1 MLKPK
6 NKKIRVMALAAVVAV
21 GTMMG
26 SVANVNAASTP
37 ITADTPGTGETPVTY
52 DTRNIVPDDN
62 GQYGMVIPT
71 SINFSDTSMEKEA
84 NLEIIGING
93 FELSEW
99 TELIVT
105 GTVTS
110 ENGAKLLNGSNSVS
124 YKLDYAGNVMT
135 DGSET
140 VIGAD
145 TGYKF
150 GVGGAAEGTT
160 LAGKATLLE
169 KGKVKGMYKD
179 KLTYTFTEKANSM
192 R

>member
-1 MLKPK
+1 MLKLK

-26 SVANVNAASTP
+26 SVANVNAASAITP
-37 ITADTPGTGETPVTY
+37 DTPGTGETPVTY
-52 DTRNIVPDDN
+52 DNRNIIPDDN

-99 TELIVT
+99 TELVVT

-150 GVGGAAEGTT
+150 GVGEAANGTA

-169 KGKVKGMYKD
+169 KGKVKGLYKD